1 MRLKQKKLV
10 LGIRNIT
17 LKLADND
24 RMEFN
29 LVKVMEMGTWYEVKF
44 GIFFSST
51 HNGFVK
57 VWINQEK

>member
-1 MRLKQKKLV
+1 MRLKQRKLV

-29 LVKVMEMGTWYEVKF
+29 LVKVIVEGLTEA
-44 GIFFSST
+44 
-51 HNGFVK
+51 
-57 VWINQEK
+57 